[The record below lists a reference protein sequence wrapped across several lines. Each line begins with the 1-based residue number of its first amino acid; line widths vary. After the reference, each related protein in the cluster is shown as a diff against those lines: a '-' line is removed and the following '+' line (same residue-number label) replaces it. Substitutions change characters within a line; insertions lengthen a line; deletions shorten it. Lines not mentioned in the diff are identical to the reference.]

1 MSAALRQPVAS
12 TATTAAPLR
21 VLPGGAVGRRLRGEQ
36 PSTTAAGVS
45 VAPAV
50 RTKVMPLTVYVAVL
64 SVMMV
69 SAMLVSLVIHTV
81 LTQGAFEM
89 QQVQRE
95 MKVLRDQ
102 HEDLTQRVAAAESP
116 VAIEQRA
123 RAMGM
128 VPAASPVFLRLAD
141 KSVLGDPV
149 AAKR

>member
-1 MSAALRQPVAS
+1 MSAAVRQPAV
-12 TATTAAPLR
+12 TATSTTAPLR
-21 VLPGGAVGRRLRGEQ
+21 LLPGGLAGRRIRGER
-36 PSTTAAGVS
+36 PTTIAAGAS
-45 VAPAV
+45 VAPATT
-50 RTKVMPLTVYVAVL
+50 RKVMPLTVYVAVL
-64 SVMMV
+64 SVMMI
-69 SAMLVSLVIHTV
+69 SAMLASLVIHTV

-89 QQVQRE
+89 QQVQKE
-95 MKVLRDQ
+95 MKTLRDQ
-102 HEDLTQRVAAAESP
+102 HEELTQKVAAAESP